1 MSVKRKDGI
10 TIYEPEDFE
19 GMRKAGKLA
28 AECLDYLTPFVKVG
42 VSTGELDD
50 LCREFI
56 VSHNAIPA
64 CLNYRG
70 YPKTLCISINHVIC
84 HGIPDYERKLVD
96 GDILN
101 IDVTVILDG
110 WYGDTS
116 RMYYAGK
123 PKLKATRLCEVT
135 YECLMRGI
143 DVVKPGA
150 RFGDIGA
157 VIEEYAHKYG
167 YSVVDMFCGHGLGK
181 VFHDSPNVL
190 HCGRKGTGPV
200 MEEGMFFT
208 IEPMIN
214 IGKKEGIILKDGWTS
229 VTRDKSLSAQF
240 EHSLGVTKDGCEVFT
255 YSPKGLDKPPYKMD

>member
-1 MSVKRKDGI
+1 MSYKRKDGVVI
-10 TIYEPEDFE
+10 HTDPADYE

-28 AECLDYLTPFVKVG
+28 AECLDYITPYVQVG

-50 LCREFI
+50 LLRNFI
-56 VSHNAIPA
+56 TSHGAIPA
-64 CLNYRG
+64 CLGYRG
-70 YPKTLCISINHVIC
+70 YPKSVCISINHVIC
-84 HGIPDYERKLVD
+84 HGIPDYERKLAD

-116 RMYYAGK
+116 RMYYAGT
-123 PKLKATRLCEVT
+123 PKIKAKRLCEVT

-150 RFGDIGA
+150 RLGDIGA
-157 VIEEYAHKYG
+157 VIEEYAHKFG
-167 YSVVDMFCGHGLGK
+167 YSVVDMFCGHGLGQ
-181 VFHDSPNVL
+181 VFHDEPNVL
-190 HCGRKGTGPV
+190 HCGRKGTGALL
-200 MEEGMFFT
+200 EEGMFFT

-214 IGKKEGIILKDGWTS
+214 IGKPDAIILHDGWTS

-240 EHSLGVTKDGCEVFT
+240 EHSLAVTADGFEVFT
-255 YSPKGLDKPPYKMD
+255 YSPLGLDKPPYK